1 MPEPL
6 TAVIIFAVFL
16 LAGGVKGL
24 VGFGLPTVSLGL
36 LTAAFDLT
44 TAMVLLLAPSFVT
57 NVWQAAVGGHG
68 RAILARLWPFLVM
81 ATVTVWIGALVLA
94 RVGVAW
100 LSALLGL
107 LLVVYS
113 VLNLAGVRIALA
125 PGQETWAGPLV
136 GAVNGVVTGMTGSFV
151 VPGVLYLQAIGLA
164 RDTLVQAM
172 GIFFTLSTVALALA
186 LRGNGVLDLSY
197 GAWSAAAL
205 APAALGMFAGRR
217 IRGRL
222 SEERFRQVL
231 FIALSVLGGY
241 IIARSAWALA

>member
-1 MPEPL
+1 MPDPL

-24 VGFGLPTVSLGL
+24 VGFGLPTVSLAL

-44 TAMVLLLAPSFVT
+44 TAMVLLLVPSFVT
-57 NVWQAAVGGHG
+57 NVWQAAVGGYG

-164 RDTLVQAM
+164 RDMLVQAM

-205 APAALGMFAGRR
+205 APAALGMIVGRR

>member
-1 MPEPL
+1 MPDPL

-36 LTAAFDLT
+36 LTVAFDLT
-44 TAMVLLLAPSFVT
+44 TAMVLLLVPSFVT
-57 NVWQAAVGGHG
+57 NVWQAAVGGNG

-113 VLNLAGVRIALA
+113 VLNLAGVRIALT

-164 RDTLVQAM
+164 RDMLVQAM

-186 LRGNGVLDLSY
+186 LRGNGVLDVSY

-205 APAALGMFAGRR
+205 APAALGMIVGRR